1 MTLVVPDG
9 VLCRYSLCSMSY
21 ETVSAVVTSY
31 VPRLYRVCFLSLQ
44 TVFTLLVSSA
54 MLIFWSRPIYD
65 IFFRERVEGRRYI
78 RVGEKPALTPSQ
90 SR

>member
-1 MTLVVPDG
+1 M
-9 VLCRYSLCSMSY
+9 
-21 ETVSAVVTSY
+21 
-31 VPRLYRVCFLSLQ
+31 
-44 TVFTLLVSSA
+44 FTLLVSSA

-78 RVGEKPALTPSQ
+78 RVGEKPALTPPE